1 MQITIGVEQAIYVI
15 AVLARQNDNQPLKSH
30 VLSKILDVSDS
41 YLRKIIR
48 KLVIAKIVKSSA
60 SKTGGISLNMD
71 TNKITFLDIFEAVG
85 GNSSFLKLNN
95 LGEKVIMNSVENFNN
110 NSDKVVC
117 VFNEAENEYKKVL
130 SRFTIADLLAY
141 EFENLPSIDWN
152 LIVK

>member
-15 AVLARQNDNQPLKSH
+15 AVLARQTDGEPLKSN

-60 SKTGGISLNMD
+60 SKTGGISLNMS
-71 TNKITFLDIFEAVG
+71 TNKITFLDIFEAIG

-95 LGEKVIMNSVENFNN
+95 LGENVIIKNLEHFNN
-110 NSDKVVC
+110 DSDRVACIFK
-117 VFNEAENEYKKVL
+117 EAENQYKKVL
-130 SRFTIADLLAY
+130 STFTIADLLSY

-152 LIVK
+152 SII